1 MTTNILADLP
11 EVFVSN
17 GAIKTAVSRAVS
29 KGFLRQIGSK
39 LYTPNLIDL
48 PEAIVRGTFNL

>member
-1 MTTNILADLP
+1 MLADLP

-39 LYTPNLIDL
+39 LYTLNLIDL
-48 PEAIVRGTFNL
+48 PEAIVRSTFSL